1 MCLDPLLRENES
13 SYLEVR
19 EALPLGSQEELPVKV
34 RYLLHCRQTIGG
46 TDDALELVEEPSVD
60 LRQLMDLVYSV
71 AHAEGLTD
79 SEDTR
84 ICRCLEG
91 AIEFG
96 GGDLLGIITYEAVHP
111 LSDHTEALLH
121 RLFERASDG
130 HHFPYRLHTAT

>member
-1 MCLDPLLRENES
+1 MT
-13 SYLEVR
+13 
-19 EALPLGSQEELPVKV
+19 LGSQEELPVKV
-34 RYLLHCRQTIGG
+34 RNLLHCCETIGG

-71 AHAEGLTD
+71 AQAEGLTD

-96 GGDLLGIITYEAVHP
+96 GGDLLGIIAYEAVHP

-121 RLFERASDG
+121 RLFERPSDG